1 MKVWFESNPNGWIVA
16 LLLMISF
23 YGGVV
28 RLLEARTGLEV
39 AKLQLEGDI
48 ESSPAVFG
56 NRAVLGTRANR
67 IYGIDIR

>member
-28 RLLEARTGLEV
+28 RLLREMQIDEDYRNY
-39 AKLQLEGDI
+39 LQDYPPGG
-48 ESSPAVFG
+48 PRPT
-56 NRAVLGTRANR
+56 N
-67 IYGIDIR
+67 IRLLD